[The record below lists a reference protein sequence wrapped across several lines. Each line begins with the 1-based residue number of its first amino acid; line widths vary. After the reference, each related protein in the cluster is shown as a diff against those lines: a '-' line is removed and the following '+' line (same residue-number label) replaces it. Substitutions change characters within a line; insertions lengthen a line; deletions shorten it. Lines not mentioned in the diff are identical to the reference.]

1 MPNEYVHYAEVTAVG
16 RIGARTR
23 SLGEESGTVQ
33 VQSND
38 PITKSKSFQVEPGK
52 FLPTNVLIGFLQDCD
67 FDYILDVSLSYYT
80 YKLVEVD
87 ESQHTMTING
97 APEYPKGYHLD
108 IKLNEPTMVDP
119 ATLLGKGDQHADA

>member
-23 SLGEESGTVQ
+23 SLSEESGTVQ

-67 FDYILDVSLSYYT
+67 FDYILDVDVSYHK
-80 YKLVEVD
+80 YKLVEVNSDD
-87 ESQHTMTING
+87 ENNWLIKALVYDPWPTVNG
-97 APEYPKGYHLD
+97 VPVASVKVVPD
-108 IKLNEPTMVDP
+108 
-119 ATLLGKGDQHADA
+119 ADA

>member
-1 MPNEYVHYAEVTAVG
+1 MPNEYVRYAKVTAAG

-33 VQSND
+33 VRSND
-38 PITKSKSFQVEPGK
+38 PITKSKSFRVEPGK

-67 FDYILDVSLSYYT
+67 FDYILEVDVSYHT

-87 ESQHTMTING
+87 ENEINEQEG
-97 APEYPKGYHLD
+97 E
-108 IKLNEPTMVDP
+108 
-119 ATLLGKGDQHADA
+119 

>member
-23 SLGEESGTVQ
+23 SLGEGSVQ

-52 FLPTNVLIGFLQDCD
+52 FLPTNVLIGFLKDCD
-67 FDYILDVSLSYYT
+67 FDYILDVSLSYHT

-119 ATLLGKGDQHADA
+119 ITLLGKGDQHANA